1 MSFNNVVDAGGS
13 SGFANFDAFAS
24 HPAVAGGVAGAAVV
38 GGVSTVGGAGGVV
51 GPVAPPPV
59 SADKYSALVELEGA
73 FGAPTVPVMWDEG
86 MPSGGRGSQANWGAQ
101 PATTSAAPVFGTGSA
116 PQAAAVPTMSG
127 FVYGGG
133 GGANVVPNAVP
144 AAGFNPAAAGMPL
157 VFLVYLFG
165 LIDGTEW
172 PSWC

>member
-1 MSFNNVVDAGGS
+1 LGG
-13 SGFANFDAFAS
+13 FDAFAS

-38 GGVSTVGGAGGVV
+38 GGVSTVGGAGGVG